1 MFYFGKL
8 MTNKNT
14 SGLILSLLFTMVLA
28 LIMPSQTMAQYST
41 PTESVQSML
50 DNVFGI
56 LRSPDFN
63 LDRDKQRIDDA
74 VSIAFDSNT
83 IAQSALAANYRELSA
98 EQRAEFETLFF
109 NILKSTY
116 IERLDAYTDETVEIT
131 DEETDGNRG
140 TVKSLVY
147 TTNSDIAV
155 DYSLRQRPNG
165 WFIYDIIVED
175 VSLLSSYRSTYRSII
190 RRSGV
195 DGLLN
200 DLRNQA
206 SELE

>member
-1 MFYFGKL
+1 MKSKTASNLF
-8 MTNKNT
+8 
-14 SGLILSLLFTMVLA
+14 LSLLATMVLA
-28 LIMPSQTMAQYST
+28 LIIPAQSLAQFSS
-41 PTESVQSML
+41 PTDSVQSML
-50 DNVFGI
+50 DNVFAI
-56 LRSPDFN
+56 LRSPDFD
-63 LDRDKQRIDDA
+63 LDRDKEGIDEA
-74 VSIAFDSNT
+74 VSVAFDTNT
-83 IAQSALAANYRELSA
+83 IAQSALAANYRELST
-98 EQRAEFETLFF
+98 EQRAEFEELFF

-116 IERLDAYTDETVEIT
+116 IERLDDYTDETVEIT
-131 DEETDGNRG
+131 GEETDGNRG

-190 RRSGV
+190 RRSGI

>member
-1 MFYFGKL
+1 MK
-8 MTNKNT
+8 NKTVSN
-14 SGLILSLLFTMVLA
+14 LFLSFSLTLA
-28 LIMPSQTMAQYST
+28 LGLIMPTQTLAQYST

-56 LRSPDFN
+56 LRSPDFD
-63 LDRDKQRIDDA
+63 LARDKQRIDEA
-74 VSIAFDSNT
+74 VSIAFDTNT

-98 EQRAEFETLFF
+98 EQRAEFEKLFF

-116 IERLDAYTDETVEIT
+116 IERLDAYTDESVEIT
-131 DEETDGNRG
+131 NEETDGNRG
-140 TVKSLVY
+140 TVKSVAY
-147 TTNSDIAV
+147 TSSSDIAV

-190 RRSGV
+190 RRSGI

>member
-1 MFYFGKL
+1 MS
-8 MTNKNT
+8 KNT
-14 SGLILSLLFTMVLA
+14 VINGFLSLSLAVLLSLA
-28 LIMPSQTMAQYST
+28 LPAQTMAQFST

-50 DNVFGI
+50 DNVFSI
-56 LRSPDFN
+56 LREPDFS
-63 LDRDKQRIDDA
+63 LEQDKQRIDDA
-74 VSIAFDSNT
+74 VTVAFDTNT

-109 NILKSTY
+109 QILKDTY
-116 IERLDAYTDETVEIT
+116 IDRLDAYTDETVEIT
-131 DEETDGNRG
+131 GEEVDGNRG
-140 TVKSLVY
+140 TVMSVVY

-165 WFIYDIIVED
+165 WFIYDIVVED

-190 RRSGV
+190 RRSGI

-200 DLRNQA
+200 DIRTQA

>member
-1 MFYFGKL
+1 MKNKATSTLLLSFL
-8 MTNKNT
+8 MT
-14 SGLILSLLFTMVLA
+14 LVLG
-28 LIMPSQTMAQYST
+28 LIMPAQTLAQFST

-56 LRSPDFN
+56 LRSPDFD
-63 LDRDKQRIDDA
+63 LARDKQRIDEA
-74 VSIAFDSNT
+74 GSIAFDTNT

-98 EQRAEFETLFF
+98 EQRAEFEELFF

-116 IERLDAYTDETVEIT
+116 IERLDAYTDESVEIT
-131 DEETDGNRG
+131 NEETDGNRG
-140 TVKSLVY
+140 TVKSVAY
-147 TTNSDIAV
+147 TSSSDIAV

-190 RRSGV
+190 RRSGI

>member
-1 MFYFGKL
+1 MKNKATSTLLLSFL
-8 MTNKNT
+8 MT
-14 SGLILSLLFTMVLA
+14 LVLG
-28 LIMPSQTMAQYST
+28 LIMPAQTLAQFST

-56 LRSPDFN
+56 LRSEDFD
-63 LDRDKQRIDDA
+63 LSRDKQRIDEA
-74 VSIAFDSNT
+74 VSVAFDPNT

-98 EQRAEFETLFF
+98 EQRVEFEELFF

-116 IERLDAYTDETVEIT
+116 IERLDAYTDESVEISG
-131 DEETDGNRG
+131 EEIDGNRG

-155 DYSLRQRPNG
+155 DYSLRQRPTG

-190 RRSGV
+190 RRSGI

>member
-14 SGLILSLLFTMVLA
+14 SGLILSFLFTMVLA

-63 LDRDKQRIDDA
+63 LARDKQRIDDA

-155 DYSLRQRPNG
+155 DYSLRQRTNG

>member
-1 MFYFGKL
+1 MKNKATSTLLLSFL
-8 MTNKNT
+8 MT
-14 SGLILSLLFTMVLA
+14 IVLG
-28 LIMPSQTMAQYST
+28 LIMPAQTLAQFST

-50 DNVFGI
+50 DSVFGI
-56 LRSPDFN
+56 LRSEDFD
-63 LDRDKQRIDDA
+63 LSRDKQRIDEA
-74 VSIAFDSNT
+74 VSVAFDPNT

-98 EQRAEFETLFF
+98 EQRVEFEELFF

-116 IERLDAYTDETVEIT
+116 IERLDAYTDESVEISG
-131 DEETDGNRG
+131 EEIDGNRG

-155 DYSLRQRPNG
+155 DYSLRQRPTG

-190 RRSGV
+190 RRSGI

>member
-1 MFYFGKL
+1 M
-8 MTNKNT
+8 KNRT
-14 SGLILSLLFTMVLA
+14 ASSLLLSLALSLTVGLITPA
-28 LIMPSQTMAQYST
+28 QTFAQYST

-50 DNVFGI
+50 DTVFGM
-56 LRSPDFN
+56 LRSPDFD
-63 LDRDKQRIDDA
+63 LARDKESIGEA
-74 VSIAFDSNT
+74 VSVAFDTNT
-83 IAQSALAANYRELSA
+83 IAQSALAANYRELNA
-98 EQRAEFETLFF
+98 EQRAEFEVLFF
-109 NILKSTY
+109 DILKNTY
-116 IERLDAYTDETVEIT
+116 IDRLDGYTDETVEIT
-131 DEETDGNRG
+131 GEEIDGNRG

-147 TTNSDIAV
+147 TTNSSISV

-190 RRSGV
+190 RRSGI

>member
-1 MFYFGKL
+1 MK
-8 MTNKNT
+8 NKT
-14 SGLILSLLFTMVLA
+14 TPALFLSLTMALA
-28 LIMPSQTMAQYST
+28 LGLTMPAQTLAQFAT
-41 PTESVQSML
+41 PTESVQNML

-56 LRSPDFN
+56 LRSPDFDLN
-63 LDRDKQRIDDA
+63 RDKQRIDEA
-74 VSIAFDSNT
+74 VSVTFDTNT

-98 EQRAEFETLFF
+98 EQRAEFEKLFF
-109 NILKSTY
+109 NILKETY
-116 IERLDAYTDETVEIT
+116 IERLDAYTDESVEVT
-131 DEETDGNRG
+131 GEETDGNRG
-140 TVKSLVY
+140 TVTSIVY
-147 TTNSDIAV
+147 TSNSDIAV
-155 DYSLRQRPNG
+155 DYSLRQRPTG

-190 RRSGV
+190 RRSGI

>member
-1 MFYFGKL
+1 MK
-8 MTNKNT
+8 NKTVSN
-14 SGLILSLLFTMVLA
+14 LFLSFSLTLA
-28 LIMPSQTMAQYST
+28 LGLIMPTQTLAQYST

-56 LRSPDFN
+56 LRSPDFD
-63 LDRDKQRIDDA
+63 LARDKQRIDEA
-74 VSIAFDSNT
+74 VSIAFDTNT

-98 EQRAEFETLFF
+98 EQRAEFEELFF

-116 IERLDAYTDETVEIT
+116 IERLDAYTDESVEIT
-131 DEETDGNRG
+131 NEETDGNRG
-140 TVKSLVY
+140 TVKSVAY
-147 TTNSDIAV
+147 TSSSDIAV

-190 RRSGV
+190 RRSGI

>member
-1 MFYFGKL
+1 MK
-8 MTNKNT
+8 NKT
-14 SGLILSLLFTMVLA
+14 KPALYLSLTMALA
-28 LIMPSQTMAQYST
+28 LSLTIPAQALAQFAT
-41 PTESVQSML
+41 PTESVQTML

-56 LRSPDFN
+56 LRSPDFDLN
-63 LDRDKQRIDDA
+63 RDKQRIDEA
-74 VSIAFDSNT
+74 VSVTFDTNT

-98 EQRAEFETLFF
+98 EQRAEFEELFF
-109 NILKSTY
+109 AILKDTY
-116 IERLDAYTDETVEIT
+116 IERLDAYTDESVEVT
-131 DEETDGNRG
+131 GEETDGNRG
-140 TVKSLVY
+140 TVKSIVY
-147 TTNSDIAV
+147 TSNSDIAV
-155 DYSLRQRPNG
+155 DYSLRQRPTG

-190 RRSGV
+190 RRSGI

>member
-1 MFYFGKL
+1 MK
-8 MTNKNT
+8 NKT
-14 SGLILSLLFTMVLA
+14 TPALFLSLTMALA
-28 LIMPSQTMAQYST
+28 LGLTMPAQTLAQFAT
-41 PTESVQSML
+41 PTESVQNML

-56 LRSPDFN
+56 LRSPDFDLN
-63 LDRDKQRIDDA
+63 RDKQRIDEA
-74 VSIAFDSNT
+74 VSVTFDTNT

-98 EQRAEFETLFF
+98 EQRAEFEELFF
-109 NILKSTY
+109 NILKETY
-116 IERLDAYTDETVEIT
+116 IERLDAYTDESVEVT
-131 DEETDGNRG
+131 GEETDGNRG
-140 TVKSLVY
+140 TVTSIVY
-147 TTNSDIAV
+147 TSNSDIAV
-155 DYSLRQRPNG
+155 DYSLRQRPTG

-190 RRSGV
+190 RRSGI

>member
-1 MFYFGKL
+1 MKNKATSTLLLSFL
-8 MTNKNT
+8 MT
-14 SGLILSLLFTMVLA
+14 LVLG
-28 LIMPSQTMAQYST
+28 LIMPAQTLAQFST

-56 LRSPDFN
+56 LRSDDFD
-63 LDRDKQRIDDA
+63 LSRDKQRIDEA
-74 VSIAFDSNT
+74 VSVAFDPNT

-98 EQRAEFETLFF
+98 EQRIEFEELFF

-116 IERLDAYTDETVEIT
+116 IERLDAYTDESVEISG
-131 DEETDGNRG
+131 EEIDGNRG

-155 DYSLRQRPNG
+155 DYSLRQRPTG

-190 RRSGV
+190 RRSGI